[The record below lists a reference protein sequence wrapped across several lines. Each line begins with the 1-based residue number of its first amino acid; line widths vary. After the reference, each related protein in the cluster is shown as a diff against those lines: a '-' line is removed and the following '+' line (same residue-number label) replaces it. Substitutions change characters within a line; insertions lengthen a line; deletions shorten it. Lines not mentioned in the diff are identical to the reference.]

1 MEVLQQDGCNRKEND
16 ILMAI
21 DDFFV
26 DEDNEGLED
35 KRIFEIGDMKF
46 IRIKDQEPLTFD
58 SLKNFDGV
66 IIEYT
71 RYTFTL
77 EMIKNIRSHNEE
89 QVYLLPLFLYKSY
102 GEYSDAL
109 SEMVDGTL
117 ERLND
122 LNSIA
127 ETTSIIKSRI

>member
-1 MEVLQQDGCNRKEND
+1 MEVVQQDGRNRKENH

-35 KRIFEIGDMKF
+35 KRIFDVGDMKF
-46 IRIKDQEPLTFD
+46 IKIKDQEPIAFE

-71 RYTFTL
+71 RYTFTV
-77 EMIKNIRSHNEE
+77 EMIKNIRSHDEA

-102 GEYSDAL
+102 GEYSRVL
-109 SEMVDGTL
+109 SEMVDGAL

-122 LNSIA
+122 LSSIA

>member
-1 MEVLQQDGCNRKEND
+1 MEVVQQDGRNRKEND

-35 KRIFEIGDMKF
+35 KRIFEVGDMKF

-102 GEYSDAL
+102 GEHSDAL
-109 SEMVDGTL
+109 SEMVDGAL

>member
-1 MEVLQQDGCNRKEND
+1 
-16 ILMAI
+16 MAI